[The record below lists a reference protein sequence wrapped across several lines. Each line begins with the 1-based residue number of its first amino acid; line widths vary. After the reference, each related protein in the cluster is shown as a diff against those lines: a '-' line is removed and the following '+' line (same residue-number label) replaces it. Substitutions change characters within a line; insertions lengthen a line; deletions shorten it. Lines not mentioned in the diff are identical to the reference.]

1 MRIQRIQNCS
11 TALLTPDS
19 QEQARHAQQF
29 SGRASVH
36 QVVNACFDDEW
47 NDNTH
52 QLGNQ
57 QTEKA
62 RHKTSF
68 VASQIRRKVL

>member
-1 MRIQRIQNCS
+1 M
-11 TALLTPDS
+11 
-19 QEQARHAQQF
+19 
-29 SGRASVH
+29 H
-36 QVVNACFDDEW
+36 QVVNTHLDDEW
-47 NDNTH
+47 NDNAH

-68 VASQIRRKVL
+68 VASQIRSEWAERAQHEISLTAQRNSPGRQREKLP